1 MKKISRKD
9 LQGLRR
15 HFPVLTREEMG
26 LCVGGYGN
34 GYSGGGSG
42 DNWLDHGFYF
52 VDPDGNSHWYRGY
65 TQDELDNWEGDWPGG
80 WVAGWGYVI
89 PDGFGYGTYPGG
101 NNYDP
106 WGSYDP
112 WGDGYP
118 GWSGSSYPGYFG
130 FYGYY
135 GYNENYDS
143 GSTGNW
149 GGGGGGSISSNTAT
163 TNSFLDDLTTL
174 LKQSFTNLVTGS
186 AEIAHEVYDKV
197 SDFLQQHPGATD
209 TIRDYM
215 HQVEGYVKVETD
227 PNKMTWIDLFNIW
240 LFERET
246 SNMSVDENGNLV
258 FAFEDNAQTT
268 KELQTQ
274 EGVLQARD
282 KAIAQIKDGNLS
294 DVKSSW
300 TYDVDEF
307 IDGVTNMNTAT
318 SFLGSYNT
326 KVVIVDNHDGTYTLN
341 YTVINPTGWE
351 SGTRLRV
358 NHDKDDNTHDA
369 IIPDCDRGEGVGLGG
384 TISEKWTWSETI
396 TIN

>member
-1 MKKISRKD
+1 M
-9 LQGLRR
+9 
-15 HFPVLTREEMG
+15 
-26 LCVGGYGN
+26 
-34 GYSGGGSG
+34 
-42 DNWLDHGFYF
+42 
-52 VDPDGNSHWYRGY
+52 
-65 TQDELDNWEGDWPGG
+65 
-80 WVAGWGYVI
+80 
-89 PDGFGYGTYPGG
+89 
-101 NNYDP
+101 
-106 WGSYDP
+106 
-112 WGDGYP
+112 
-118 GWSGSSYPGYFG
+118 
-130 FYGYY
+130 
-135 GYNENYDS
+135 
-143 GSTGNW
+143 
-149 GGGGGGSISSNTAT
+149 
-163 TNSFLDDLTTL
+163 DDLTTL

-341 YTVINPTGWE
+341 YIVINPTGWE